1 MRQQFYGFFLRL
13 ERCRGTG
20 HGQKTAT
27 PESPALFC
35 SPPLPPTFNIEV
47 QLYMPFETS
56 FEILFWEG
64 PAPPTKKRVAMLIA
78 GGGGEG
84 GWIASG
90 VAFFCPSPDY

>member
-1 MRQQFYGFFLRL
+1 MDGVLIHFWRSLGYSFFLRL

-56 FEILFWEG
+56 EEILFCEG
-64 PAPPTKKRVAMLIA
+64 PAPVTNKGVPILIA
-78 GGGGEG
+78 G
-84 GWIASG
+84 
-90 VAFFCPSPDY
+90 